1 MILPNA
7 TSFDT
12 LGPRKAFTIIT
23 KDGGRLD
30 MILTQMVLFILM
42 VFILCHP
49 AVTYAAAEHQGRSF

>member
-23 KDGGRLD
+23 KDGVRLD
-30 MILTQMVLFILM
+30 MILTQMVLFLLV
-42 VFILCHP
+42 VFIM
-49 AVTYAAAEHQGRSF
+49 S